1 MSIEATNR
9 RKAALAVLFAAVMT
23 LSASAPA
30 LAHDGSKH
38 EGGQAGAG
46 SSPSESARA
55 AEVDLLD
62 LELLDRRGEPLRF
75 RSEAVADRI
84 VVVDFIYTT
93 CTTICPIL
101 SALMA
106 QVQDE
111 LGASLDEQVRLISIS
126 IEPTRDTP
134 KRLDAYARKFD
145 AGPGWI
151 WLTGQKS
158 AVDRVL
164 LGLDSYTPEF
174 VDHAPTIL
182 VGDARRNK
190 WRRLFGFPTPEEIL
204 AQVREFVAARTQV
217 QTTSKPEN

>member
-1 MSIEATNR
+1 MSIDATNDR
-9 RKAALAVLFAAVMT
+9 RIALAALFAAAMA
-23 LSASAPA
+23 LSAAAPV

-38 EGGQAGAG
+38 ETGHAGAAK
-46 SSPSESARA
+46 PPNEA
-55 AEVDLLD
+55 AKATEVELLD
-62 LELLDRRGEPLRF
+62 LELLDRHGEPLRF

-101 SALMA
+101 SAVMA

-134 KRLDAYARKFD
+134 KRLDAYARKFG

-151 WLTGQKS
+151 WLTGHKS

-182 VGDARRNK
+182 VGDASRNK

-204 AQVREFVAARTQV
+204 AQVEELVAARASV